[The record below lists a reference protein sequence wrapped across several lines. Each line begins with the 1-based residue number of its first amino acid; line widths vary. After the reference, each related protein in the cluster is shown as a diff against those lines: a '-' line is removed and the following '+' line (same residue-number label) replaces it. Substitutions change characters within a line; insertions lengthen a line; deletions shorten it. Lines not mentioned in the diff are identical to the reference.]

1 MSTTDKSRTITLTGR
16 PPVRIT
22 DSQWPLVASAS
33 RKTHDGGEVES
44 QANRTSSW
52 FLGVRREVNL
62 GRWIVYGTYAHESRY
77 RNEPNAYERFGQIL
91 PASTSVEDVCQKL
104 LRLTLPAGTVE
115 VFKSLIS
122 ECIGDFPAEDISEPA
137 GVAADPLGNQRLW
150 AICQAITA
158 LNDRLMQEVRRQ
170 ENRLLIDDFER
181 ACSFVVAINDAATAE
196 EIFRLCEERACGVPL
211 TDGKQI
217 AVSVEA

>member
-33 RKTHDGGEVES
+33 RKTHDGEVEC
-44 QANRTSSW
+44 QANRTTSW

-62 GRWIVYGTYAHESRY
+62 GRWIVYGTYAHESNY
-77 RNEPNAYERFGQIL
+77 RNEPNTYHRFGEIL
-91 PASTSVEDVCQKL
+91 PASASVGEVCAKL
-104 LRLTLPAGTVE
+104 MTTTIIEHGAE
-115 VFKSLIS
+115 CWHSLVS

-137 GVAADPLGNQRLW
+137 GVAADPIGNQRLW

-181 ACSFVVAINDAATAE
+181 TCSFVVAINGAATAE
-196 EIFRLCEERACGVPL
+196 EILRLCEERASGVP
-211 TDGKQI
+211 
-217 AVSVEA
+217 